1 MSLDDET
8 LDVVPINAHSDD
20 SAAALQRGID
30 LARLLRVIDAL
41 GMPDR
46 QIMVLYLEE
55 LDAASIADVVGLSA
69 ANVATK
75 IHRVKALLPRQF
87 NTGRA
92 SA

>member
-1 MSLDDET
+1 MSCQST
-8 LDVVPINAHSDD
+8 RTATT
-20 SAAALQRGID
+20 ALQPWSRID

-69 ANVATK
+69 VNVATK
-75 IHRVKALLPRQF
+75 IHRIKALLARQF